1 MFLLTAGNSGQSA
14 VTHFGS
20 FPNRLHFLFEY
31 RMIFCVGFRNKAVMK
46 VSKDIQ
52 FDLAFLWKTIEVV
65 KDFDDISVV
74 TLYEKFSD
82 SLKRY
87 PRLSLSIYWDV
98 KYKSAVSTNLVGVT
112 SSIENQK
119 KMFSIFNI
127 STLKYLKDTDKLNL
141 KHDPLDLVHKLY
153 IAASESI
160 NNTGFTDKERTV
172 LLSACLLLSVKSG
185 RVSLLLQSIGLILNN
200 LDNTADIDGSIIK
213 DIYQFLCSKRQTFIH
228 AGTMQVKRCFL
239 DFFNNPVA
247 LLDSSSNKNI
257 RNDPNSNKGP
267 VNGGMLLSFGK
278 ADHGEPSPHVSLAF
292 FLFSNR
298 R

>member
-1 MFLLTAGNSGQSA
+1 
-14 VTHFGS
+14 
-20 FPNRLHFLFEY
+20 
-31 RMIFCVGFRNKAVMK
+31 MK

-74 TLYEKFSD
+74 TLYEKFSQ
-82 SLKRY
+82 SVKRY
-87 PRLSLSIYWDV
+87 PRLSLSVYWDV

-112 SSIENQK
+112 SSNENQK
-119 KMFSIFNI
+119 KMFPIFNI
-127 STLKYLKDTDKLNL
+127 STLKYLKDTNKLNL

-185 RVSLLLQSIGLILNN
+185 RVSLLLKSIGLIMNN
-200 LDNTADIDGSIIK
+200 LDSGANIDGGSIR
-213 DIYQFLCSKRQTFIH
+213 DIYLYLCSMRQT
-228 AGTMQVKRCFL
+228 GTPQRTIQDKTSSL
-239 DFFNNPVA
+239 EFFCNPLA
-247 LLDSSSNKNI
+247 MLDSSHNKTNKSSA
-257 RNDPNSNKGP
+257 NNSGES

-278 ADHGEPSPHVSLAF
+278 ADHGECCVSLRF
-292 FLFSNR
+292 VPLF
-298 R
+298 